1 MTAEWRQ
8 FEKLIARIEHA
19 MAPSRAVVTSPDR
32 IPDKVT
38 GELREVDASI
48 RYKIGTCPVLIT
60 IECRDR
66 TSVEDVRW
74 IEQLAEKQRS
84 IGAAI
89 TVAVSS
95 LGFTDPAI
103 KKAIALGIQVRT
115 LTDASADDFI
125 HWLKFQNVEL
135 DISKWAL
142 AALALELYDA
152 PDDAELVPALQQ
164 SFRQQGPLAP
174 IFVRNS
180 DGRRFSI
187 ESILIEWNKTN
198 GTFFPDD
205 LPSDGTNIRR
215 NLHQRLDRGCLH
227 VETTKGNC
235 DIRIIHIGLS
245 LSRSKAKVP
254 VAQFSEYADSSS
266 VLVQTAEWNLQHNI
280 KLSLHRDLTSGET
293 KIRLT
298 SDETPNCA

>member
-1 MTAEWRQ
+1 MTAKWRQ
-8 FEKLIARIEHA
+8 FEKLITRIEHA
-19 MAPSRAVVTSPDR
+19 MAPSGAVVTSPDR

-74 IEQLAEKQRS
+74 IEQIAEKQRS

-95 LGFTDPAI
+95 SGFTDPAI
-103 KKAIALGIQVRT
+103 KKATALGIQVRT
-115 LTDASADDFI
+115 LTGAPAEDFI
-125 HWLKFQNVEL
+125 HWLGFQNVEL
-135 DISKWAL
+135 DVREWAL

-180 DGRRFSI
+180 DGKRFCV
-187 ESILIEWNKTN
+187 ENILIEWNKRN
-198 GTFFPDD
+198 GTFFPDN
-205 LPSDGTNIRR
+205 LRADGTNVGR
-215 NLHQRLDRGCLH
+215 NLHQPLERGCLH

-235 DIRIIHIGLS
+235 DVRVIHIGLS
-245 LSRSKAKVP
+245 LSRSKAQVP
-254 VAQFSEYADSSS
+254 VARFSEYADSSS
-266 VLVQTAEWNLQHNI
+266 ALVQTAEWNLQQSI

-298 SDETPNCA
+298 SDETPNGA